1 MQDQELEELLLMA
14 KDEVYMFVLYN
25 FVQRLYIIERT

>member
-14 KDEVYMFVLYN
+14 KDVYMFVLYS